1 MTKDDICNAFC
12 GQIIVRDVPVGLA
25 VQTPFALQDGDLL
38 GFYVVKSSEGD
49 EFRLE
54 DSGHLVPMIEAGGAN
69 LETGTRAKEFRA
81 LLDEYGAEYD
91 SDSMEIC
98 SGFMAAEEIPAAAVQ
113 FVAMLLRV
121 QDLQLLR
128 ADVVENT
135 FKDDV
140 KAAISNMLGDVADIE
155 FDAPPAPEL
164 ADYSA
169 DIVLRSKKTGATAA
183 VYLGTTEG
191 HVSEAVSAWLEA
203 QLKSCGV
210 KISML
215 CETEKPPVTHKLM
228 RRATNRL
235 DSVSYFRDDETAA
248 IEKIARQIGLSGPSG
263 LAFFGKKH

>member
-12 GQIIVRDVPVGLA
+12 GQIIVRDVPAGLA
-25 VQTPFALQDGDLL
+25 VQTPFAMQDGDLL
-38 GFYVVKSSEGD
+38 GFYVVKSSD
-49 EFRLE
+49 SDDFRLE
-54 DSGHLVPMIEAGGAN
+54 DAGLLVPMIEASGAN

-98 SGFMAAEEIPAAAVQ
+98 SSFMPARDIPAAAVQ

-128 ADVVENT
+128 TDVVENT
-135 FKDDV
+135 FKDDA
-140 KAAISNMLGDVADIE
+140 KAAISSLLAAVADIE
-155 FDAPPAPEL
+155 FDAPPDPEL

-169 DIVLRSKKTGATAA
+169 DIVIRSKATGAAAA

-203 QLKSCGV
+203 QLKSCSV

-228 RRATNRL
+228 RRASNRL
-235 DSVSYFRDDETAA
+235 DSVSFFRDDETAA

-263 LAFFGKKH
+263 LAPSHTKH